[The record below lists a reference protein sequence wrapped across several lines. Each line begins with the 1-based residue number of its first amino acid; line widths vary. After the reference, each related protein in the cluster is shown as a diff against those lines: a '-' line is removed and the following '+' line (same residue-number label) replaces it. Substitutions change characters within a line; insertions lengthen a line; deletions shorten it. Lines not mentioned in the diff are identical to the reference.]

1 MAPIKF
7 EDHLREKLQERELQ
21 PSSKAWD
28 KLTDALGE
36 EPREQSKKLWFY
48 GVAASL
54 LIALIAG
61 RLFFGSSEAIEGTP
75 ELVEESPVEQIEDL
89 EESIQILEPETEQV
103 QGTPVLAEIEE
114 ASLDRIQEKKDLQ
127 PEEDL
132 VISEPLM
139 PEQVVITAAAEESPN
154 RLDVGA
160 AQPEIVDPMTNA
172 KVAEVVEAVLALQVQ
187 NNTVTP
193 EEIDALLAQANRDL
207 ANRRLL
213 EQADGKI
220 DPMALLNDVELEL
233 EQSFRDRVFEAL
245 GSGFDKVRTAV
256 VDRNN

>member
-1 MAPIKF
+1 
-7 EDHLREKLQERELQ
+7 
-21 PSSKAWD
+21 
-28 KLTDALGE
+28 
-36 EPREQSKKLWFY
+36 
-48 GVAASL
+48 
-54 LIALIAG
+54 
-61 RLFFGSSEAIEGTP
+61 
-75 ELVEESPVEQIEDL
+75 
-89 EESIQILEPETEQV
+89 
-103 QGTPVLAEIEE
+103 
-114 ASLDRIQEKKDLQ
+114 
-127 PEEDL
+127 
-132 VISEPLM
+132 M

-213 EQADGKI
+213 EQADGKM

-256 VDRNN
+256 VERNN